1 MTLLNFL
8 NRPSKYYLL
17 LTIILFH
24 LIVIGINA
32 SSSDKINQADSSKT
46 QSTASRN
53 PTETASLWSIFKNI
67 FTKKQTDPNKFGKF
81 EIDKNINETKNILVG
96 SFVGGLSHLRP
107 SLEICKILI
116 ERGYKVA
123 LVAPGNFTSPTNY
136 PSIRQYS
143 TGPEHN
149 TKELLH
155 IYKEIYEKPYDYN
168 SFFLEKD
175 EADKQYSE
183 RFEVYKRSTIDFKPD
198 LFLCDLLNNEACFD
212 IAWKFK
218 IPAVGVSSSLS
229 RRTFAPY
236 KSDPIYGCHSNM
248 EKGSFI
254 ERFKCLIIQPARFL
268 YESRQRIIFLNEKRL
283 SVGVSPIT
291 SSLERIKN
299 SLFLADTFFG
309 FEIPHPVPPL
319 YQEIGPVMQESYP
332 PLTPKLS
339 SFLSLHQRIMY
350 VSFGMQ
356 AFTTLEN
363 YAILLKSFLEV
374 IDRNIIDGIVW
385 SLSGL
390 ENFPTLSDDTQL
402 ETSEILNNRYT
413 HIYVTTSSS
422 LEELTPQVSILNH
435 SNTKIFLTHGG
446 VASCHESLYVGKPML
461 ILPLASDQFSNAEK
475 LEEQGVAL
483 KLDKM
488 DLHVDDIVRKI
499 EFLQLESRVKINL
512 KRMQI
517 LTKINSK
524 RKYRAADLIEFVMKA
539 SQLNPNNN
547 DVKES
552 VVDNRYMNE
561 GKEPSEKVS
570 NETNSESIEPAIE
583 DIYEWLLKEWITPD
597 SRMGFIRGKY
607 LDVYGV
613 VLILLFSIIG
623 SIIWTGWSV
632 VSFIVNSIAS
642 LFEGKL
648 KSD

>member
-1 MTLLNFL
+1 MTLLNFS

-67 FTKKQTDPNKFGKF
+67 FTKKQPDPNKFGKF

-229 RRTFAPY
+229 SKY
-236 KSDPIYGCHSNM
+236 
-248 EKGSFI
+248 
-254 ERFKCLIIQPARFL
+254 
-268 YESRQRIIFLNEKRL
+268 
-283 SVGVSPIT
+283 
-291 SSLERIKN
+291 
-299 SLFLADTFFG
+299 LFLRFF
-309 FEIPHPVPPL
+309 
-319 YQEIGPVMQESYP
+319 Y
-332 PLTPKLS
+332 
-339 SFLSLHQRIMY
+339 
-350 VSFGMQ
+350 
-356 AFTTLEN
+356 
-363 YAILLKSFLEV
+363 
-374 IDRNIIDGIVW
+374 
-385 SLSGL
+385 
-390 ENFPTLSDDTQL
+390 
-402 ETSEILNNRYT
+402 
-413 HIYVTTSSS
+413 
-422 LEELTPQVSILNH
+422 
-435 SNTKIFLTHGG
+435 
-446 VASCHESLYVGKPML
+446 
-461 ILPLASDQFSNAEK
+461 
-475 LEEQGVAL
+475 
-483 KLDKM
+483 
-488 DLHVDDIVRKI
+488 
-499 EFLQLESRVKINL
+499 
-512 KRMQI
+512 
-517 LTKINSK
+517 K
-524 RKYRAADLIEFVMKA
+524 RK
-539 SQLNPNNN
+539 
-547 DVKES
+547 KE
-552 VVDNRYMNE
+552 R
-561 GKEPSEKVS
+561 
-570 NETNSESIEPAIE
+570 NS
-583 DIYEWLLKEWITPD
+583 
-597 SRMGFIRGKY
+597 
-607 LDVYGV
+607 
-613 VLILLFSIIG
+613 
-623 SIIWTGWSV
+623 
-632 VSFIVNSIAS
+632 
-642 LFEGKL
+642 
-648 KSD
+648 